1 MGCDRRPS
9 IYESSERLVSIVKKG
24 KRPMT
29 VVTAAI
35 IRNGG
40 RVLISRRMPGQRLAG
55 YWEFPGGKIEA
66 GESPQACLERELM
79 EEFGITAKAG
89 DQIAESV
96 YRYDHGAIRLVALST
111 EILAGKLVP
120 TVHDRIAWVLPEDL
134 LNYQLAPA
142 DVPIAREILF

>member
-1 MGCDRRPS
+1 
-9 IYESSERLVSIVKKG
+9 
-24 KRPMT
+24 MT

-35 IRNGG
+35 IWNGEK
-40 RVLISRRMPGQRLAG
+40 VLISRRMPGQRMAG

-96 YRYDHGAIRLVALST
+96 YRYDHGTIRLVALST
-111 EILAGKLVP
+111 EILAGEPEL

-134 LNYQLAPA
+134 LDYKLAPA
-142 DVPIAREILF
+142 DVPIAEKINS